1 MMVPG
6 AGLEPAT
13 FGCLRHSK
21 QAVALMTSFDK
32 NHISTKNYPMSPTR
46 YQLRHPG
53 SKSVERQP
61 PFEYNHPT
69 NEYYWELVA
78 SVPLMSSSLSEV
90 RGRR

>member
-53 SKSVERQP
+53 SKSVECQL
-61 PFEYNHPT
+61 PFEYNRPT
-69 NEYYWELVA
+69 NEYFWELVT
-78 SVPLMSSSLSEV
+78 SVHLMSSSSSAG
-90 RGRR
+90 RG

>member
-1 MMVPG
+1 MVPG

-32 NHISTKNYPMSPTR
+32 NHIFTKNYPMSPTR

-53 SKSVERQP
+53 SKSVERQL
-61 PFEYNHPT
+61 PFEYNRRT
-69 NEYYWELVA
+69 NEVFRELVS
-78 SVPLMSSSLSEV
+78 SVPLMRSSSSDE